1 MIGVSYFLT
10 NENNQVGTYDRGLK
24 WRGVGGRKEGEYN
37 AEHYCPYTYTCIC
50 SHIIVP
56 YTVSAYYDKLWFFCN
71 NITSYTFFLSH

>member
-24 WRGVGGRKEGEYN
+24 WGEGGRKEGEYN

-56 YTVSAYYDKLWFFCN
+56 YTVSAYYDKLWFFGN